1 MDPVCSTAR
10 LTTLILRPSQ
20 KRVRVLLGGG
30 AAEKLP
36 KMGQQPEAS
45 PARTVMLYGS
55 ALTVVGVVL
64 YVCPSKYTVSLYC
77 RPAHAQ
83 LTSALPVPYLDVV
96 TVPIGD
102 AVACR
107 VSFGVCLACSLH
119 ISCAALLFFFLFAQR
134 ICYLYA
140 VSILH

>member
-20 KRVRVLLGGG
+20 KRVKVLLGGG

-55 ALTVVGVVL
+55 ALTVVGVAL
-64 YVCPSKYTVSLYC
+64 YVCPSKCTVSLYC

-83 LTSALPVPYLDVV
+83 HCCIQACCT
-96 TVPIGD
+96 TV
-102 AVACR
+102 AMYAQQ
-107 VSFGVCLACSLH
+107 LL
-119 ISCAALLFFFLFAQR
+119 ISCFLIKRFVLNPAWSCVQQRSRKLLLPCWTYGHIAFAKP
-134 ICYLYA
+134 
-140 VSILH
+140 